1 MRRWTDGTADV
12 LSRLFFRNIWNEH
25 QSIQPIDFQGA
36 GFAMLLGVVI
46 FLSFGTYDDARTHLE
61 LEVTAGTF
69 LVAPG
74 AHQLLTKPPSAPT
87 RSGLSYA
94 AHPGGYGVGA
104 GGTVRALMAS
114 MRVTNPP
121 VGSSFAYRSYTGC
134 TASRIAANCGDVAV
148 PK

>member
-74 AHQLLTKPPSAPT
+74 AHQLLTNPPLHPPDPGCPT
-87 RSGLSYA
+87 RRT
-94 AHPGGYGVGA
+94 PGGMEL
-104 GGTVRALMAS
+104 VRE
-114 MRVTNPP
+114 
-121 VGSSFAYRSYTGC
+121 
-134 TASRIAANCGDVAV
+134 V
-148 PK
+148 PCAP